1 MIVKSES
8 CARIQHCHRYR
19 IALFLGYAID
29 RWYKNAI
36 QRAYVV
42 FELSHCFTRMS
53 ILSLV
58 SFVSLIHI
66 IRKVTRIATFK
77 CTLKYYENLTRASR
91 SNTGTRDELK
101 RRWQVILKNK
111 LAPEPFTVKDDIKLA
126 KAVKKLSPDS
136 EEDLKGSW
144 SNLGLT
150 QSGWQVKERWYIL
163 SKKIKDHEEMTISA
177 LANKILESALFRL
190 ESMESNG
197 HSV

>member
-1 MIVKSES
+1 MLTELVKVHHKDLAVHRRE
-8 CARIQHCHRYR
+8 RTWPMFNIQWH
-19 IALFLGYAID
+19 
-29 RWYKNAI
+29 
-36 QRAYVV
+36 
-42 FELSHCFTRMS
+42 E
-53 ILSLV
+53 
-58 SFVSLIHI
+58 
-66 IRKVTRIATFK
+66 IRKKMTTEKR
-77 CTLKYYENLTRASR
+77 
-91 SNTGTRDELK
+91 TRDELK

>member
-1 MIVKSES
+1 M
-8 CARIQHCHRYR
+8 
-19 IALFLGYAID
+19 
-29 RWYKNAI
+29 
-36 QRAYVV
+36 
-42 FELSHCFTRMS
+42 
-53 ILSLV
+53 
-58 SFVSLIHI
+58 
-66 IRKVTRIATFK
+66 
-77 CTLKYYENLTRASR
+77 
-91 SNTGTRDELK
+91 
-101 RRWQVILKNK
+101 
-111 LAPEPFTVKDDIKLA
+111 KDDIKLA